1 MKQEEK
7 HFGLSSLFVFGQD
20 IDAEATKAMDVAT
33 KALARATSTLDSSK
47 AKAKA
52 SLERL
57 DEMRAI
63 LYRDSLSG
71 FFSLYDS
78 SLSGLK
84 DIPPNTSQ
92 ANRFIAT
99 SPSFAATAQLS
110 EPHPAWKKGL
120 LAVLFGSASTLI
132 IFQILVLIDLQQP
145 IALTAIAGVL
155 LGLLFE
161 MTLCYRRAQGNLAAA
176 ASYLGQVKEHEEKAI
191 RFSTKVEQLIND
203 YPVAMDALQRKA
215 TRLNQQVESLNDVVR
230 DSTNAAELLL
240 KLVRMPL
247 IDGEGALLADVMQQ
261 LREDA
266 AAAKEMQAQLGIE
279 DKSIGMTEESE
290 LET

>member
-1 MKQEEK
+1 MNQEKK
-7 HFGLSSLFVFGQD
+7 HFGLSSLVVFGRD
-20 IDAEATKAMDVAT
+20 IDAETTKVMDVAT

-52 SLERL
+52 SLEQL

-63 LYRDSLSG
+63 LYRDSLSC
-71 FFSLYDS
+71 FFSLYDP

-99 SPSFAATAQLS
+99 SPSFAATVQLR
-110 EPHPAWKKGL
+110 EPHPVWKKGL
-120 LAVLFGSASTLI
+120 LTVLFGSASTFI
-132 IFQILVLIDLQQP
+132 IFQILGLIDLQQP
-145 IALTAIAGVL
+145 IAVTAIAGVL

-161 MTLCYRRAQGNLAAA
+161 MTICYRRAQRNLVVAV
-176 ASYLGQVKEHEEKAI
+176 SYQDQVTKHEENAI
-191 RFSTKVEQLIND
+191 RFSSKVEQLVND
-203 YPVAMDALQRKA
+203 YPVALETLQCKA
-215 TRLNQQVESLNDVVR
+215 DGLNRQLVSLNEVVR
-230 DSTNAAELLL
+230 DSANAAKLLL

-266 AAAKEMQAQLGIE
+266 VAAKDIQAQFGIE
-279 DKSIGMTEESE
+279 DQSIGMAE
-290 LET
+290 